1 MKGAENLVS
10 DAQKKAARKWDSE
23 ILTNICIRVRKEY
36 AQRVHEICRQNG
48 TTASAIMREA
58 IDTYMQT
65 HDGGGIAEG
74 ESEQ

>member
-1 MKGAENLVS
+1 MVS
-10 DAQKKAARKWDSE
+10 KAQKKAARKWDSE
-23 ILTNICIRVRKEY
+23 NLTNICIRVRKEY
-36 AQRVHEICRQNG
+36 AQRVHEICRANG

-65 HDGGGIAEG
+65 HDDGGITGE

>member
-1 MKGAENLVS
+1 LVS
-10 DAQKKAARKWDSE
+10 ESQKKAARKWDSE
-23 ILTNICIRVRKEY
+23 NLTNICIRVRKEY
-36 AQRVHEICRQNG
+36 AQRVHEICRANG

-65 HDGGGIAEG
+65 HDGGGITGE